1 MKKTILTLM
10 VLLNLTQAQEHIV
23 NTYTLTVEADS
34 TKVDGKSW
42 DIWGG
47 APDILIK
54 IDGVYLDFD
63 PKCQDSYRC
72 SMEFTVEKETSWYF
86 EIYDR
91 DLNNNDLIAKGECSV
106 GKECRLNGAT
116 ISIK

>member
-1 MKKTILTLM
+1 MKKIILTFM
-10 VLLNLTQAQEHIV
+10 LLLSLIQAKEHIV
-23 NTYTLTVEADS
+23 NTYTVKVEANS
-34 TKVDGKSW
+34 TKANGESW

-47 APDILIK
+47 SPDILVK
-54 IDGVYLDFD
+54 INGIYLDFN

-72 SMEFTVEKETSWYF
+72 SVEFTVEKGTSWYF

-91 DLNNNDLIAKGECSV
+91 DLSSNDLIAKGECSV
-106 GKECRLNGAT
+106 GKECQLKGAT